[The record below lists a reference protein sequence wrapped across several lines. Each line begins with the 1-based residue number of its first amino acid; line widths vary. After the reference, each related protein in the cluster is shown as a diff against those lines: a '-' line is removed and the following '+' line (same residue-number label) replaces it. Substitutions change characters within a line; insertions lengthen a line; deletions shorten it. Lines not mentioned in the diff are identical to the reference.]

1 MCVGWQT
8 PHIVIE
14 SLGPI
19 GEHWWLI
26 KKEKAPTSK
35 EYFFIRRW
43 LGNVVW
49 RMHSRLQ
56 QLDESELL
64 KRERERLH
72 VVTCSDLLT
81 LKAYTCWR
89 WADDEDADLLDF
101 IKMKLIK
108 LIYCVPFRNFS
119 FHILKVIS
127 LLEPSWWFEQSN
139 IKYQAKPLRHF
150 WKEDWDRWSTDYPK
164 IWVVC
169 FSWKLSQFKVIFLW
183 ISRSWFTFST
193 LLTFARPWLHL
204 WI

>member
-1 MCVGWQT
+1 MTIIRYDIKGIFFHPPIIRERCVTHAQQVATVRW
-8 PHIVIE
+8 VR
-14 SLGPI
+14 
-19 GEHWWLI
+19 
-26 KKEKAPTSK
+26 ASK
-35 EYFFIRRW
+35 
-43 LGNVVW
+43 
-49 RMHSRLQ
+49 
-56 QLDESELL
+56 
-64 KRERERLH
+64 ERERLH

-89 WADDEDADLLDF
+89 WEDDEDADLSDF